1 MATGRNTQSQARLPE
16 GKPPASADPSPR
28 NGLEPDR
35 MTAAERL
42 QEIGELFAAAILRR
56 RARSVVQ

>member
-1 MATGRNTQSQARLPE
+1 MATRRNTQSQARLPE
-16 GKPPASADPSPR
+16 GKAPPSVDRSPR
-28 NGLEPDR
+28 NGLAPHR

-56 RARSVVQ
+56 RARLVVQ

>member
-1 MATGRNTQSQARLPE
+1 MA
-16 GKPPASADPSPR
+16 PAPVDRYPR
-28 NGLEPDR
+28 NGLAPDR

-56 RARSVVQ
+56 RARLAVQ

>member
-1 MATGRNTQSQARLPE
+1 MAPGRNTENGARLPE
-16 GKPPASADPSPR
+16 GNAPAPVDLTPR
-28 NGLEPDR
+28 NGLAPDR

-56 RARSVVQ
+56 RARLVVQ

>member
-1 MATGRNTQSQARLPE
+1 MATGRNTESQARLPE
-16 GKPPASADPSPR
+16 GKAPASADRSPR
-28 NGLEPDR
+28 NGLAPDR

>member
-1 MATGRNTQSQARLPE
+1 MATGRNTESQARLPE
-16 GKPPASADPSPR
+16 GKAPASTDRSPR
-28 NGLEPDR
+28 NGLAPDR

-56 RARSVVQ
+56 RARSVAQ